1 MVTMGLLNT
10 LEGIESSQC
19 WGTGGGGQRKGGQS
33 FLVPQFAFAGL
44 QSSSASPAVT
54 SFQKEGFAFKIKEMK
69 PYVGHTPVVP
79 SRWGLQ
85 QEKRQFEATGQH

>member
-19 WGTGGGGQRKGGQS
+19 WGGGEGGQS
-33 FLVPQFAFAGL
+33 FLVPQSAFAGL
-44 QSSSASPAVT
+44 QSSSASPAVA
-54 SFQKEGFAFKIKEMK
+54 SFQKEVFAFKIKEMK